1 MNTTQTNPA
10 LTSENDAANEDSF
23 FRRLYTGEGGINI
36 VGKRKRWYQIAIAV
50 IVVALASMLIRG
62 FSFGIDFE
70 GGTKMT
76 MPPASVTTEQAEEV
90 FTDATGVKP
99 ELVQIIGSGEGRILE
114 ITSEKLTQGEI
125 NDARVARVQLR
136 YRFRGRHQDDYAACV
151 SDD

>member
-10 LTSENDAANEDSF
+10 LITEPESVKDDSF

-36 VGKRKRWYQIAIAV
+36 VGKRKRWYQIAVAI
-50 IVVALASMLIRG
+50 IVVAFAAMLIRG

-90 FTDATGVKP
+90 FTEATGVKP
-99 ELVQIIGSGEGRILE
+99 ELVQIIGSGGP
-114 ITSEKLTQGEI
+114 
-125 NDARVARVQLR
+125 D
-136 YRFRGRHQDDYAACV
+136 
-151 SDD
+151 

>member
-90 FTDATGVKP
+90 SPTPPASSRSWCRSSVLAK
-99 ELVQIIGSGEGRILE
+99 
-114 ITSEKLTQGEI
+114 
-125 NDARVARVQLR
+125 
-136 YRFRGRHQDDYAACV
+136 AAFWK
-151 SDD
+151 SPQRS